1 MPANYSLWTP
11 ILATLFLVSFGR
23 AASAQTGREA
33 TVRDGPRLILE
44 DSVVLRESGDFY
56 AGQPSHLLLGSDGS
70 FFVVDGYSARV
81 LRFDGSG
88 RPVRAYGRR
97 GRGPGEFFNI
107 MGFASFVND
116 DVLAVADGQPPVSMG
131 LEFFG
136 LDSGKHLGRA
146 KLDGVVTALAVGKE
160 RLWAGGM
167 DIDEWQ
173 ALGSA
178 SLDGVLEFDKTD
190 AEVPAISLDHVPVPR
205 PYVENHQIMIMGG
218 LAVMDVG
225 DDDVLI
231 TFRTSPYILRVNRD
245 GNVVD
250 TIELRPRER
259 RGVPDDEAFMA
270 MATLPASATPEQ
282 TQQFHRELD
291 RSVSLLLQVSR
302 DATGRIF
309 TVHADVERRG
319 LRDFTGVLYAS
330 SVSRDGATQC
340 SDTLVPA
347 SDVAFPVVALRGSE
361 LFVLDQRLA
370 SGGAGDVRTVVR
382 RFAIDADKCDGEIE
396 VEIAGRRRIG
406 R

>member
-1 MPANYSLWTP
+1 
-11 ILATLFLVSFGR
+11 
-23 AASAQTGREA
+23 
-33 TVRDGPRLILE
+33 
-44 DSVVLRESGDFY
+44 
-56 AGQPSHLLLGSDGS
+56 
-70 FFVVDGYSARV
+70 
-81 LRFDGSG
+81 
-88 RPVRAYGRR
+88 
-97 GRGPGEFFNI
+97 
-107 MGFASFVND
+107 
-116 DVLAVADGQPPVSMG
+116 
-131 LEFFG
+131 
-136 LDSGKHLGRA
+136 
-146 KLDGVVTALAVGKE
+146 
-160 RLWAGGM
+160 
-167 DIDEWQ
+167 
-173 ALGSA
+173 
-178 SLDGVLEFDKTD
+178 
-190 AEVPAISLDHVPVPR
+190 
-205 PYVENHQIMIMGG
+205 
-218 LAVMDVG
+218 
-225 DDDVLI
+225 
-231 TFRTSPYILRVNRD
+231 
-245 GNVVD
+245 
-250 TIELRPRER
+250 
-259 RGVPDDEAFMA
+259 MA

-340 SDTLVPA
+340 SDTLVSA